1 MVGVFSSLQGVEVPT
16 AFNFLSITR
25 TLLFKF
31 SEFVTGIVDFF
42 AESVAVVALL
52 SNITLSGKDLSLT
65 PTDLFSGCGDLSR
78 DIVVRSILFVEQET
92 GVVDLFLQAHHRHHI
107 GVGTSLEVV
116 VLEKL
121 FILEVTVLGL
131 NRVKLVAQCQVVLVT
146 LLDLKNL
153 SLQLRNEQVFL
164 VACQMNT
171 VVILKKIK

>member
-16 AFNFLSITR
+16 AFNFLSIAR

-52 SNITLSGKDLSLT
+52 SNVTLSGKDLSLT

-92 GVVDLFLQAHHRHHI
+92 GVVDLFL
-107 GVGTSLEVV
+107 
-116 VLEKL
+116 
-121 FILEVTVLGL
+121 
-131 NRVKLVAQCQVVLVT
+131 
-146 LLDLKNL
+146 
-153 SLQLRNEQVFL
+153 
-164 VACQMNT
+164 
-171 VVILKKIK
+171 